1 MLHLPLKHCHSALF
15 CQNENGI
22 KSLKIDD
29 SYFHAFSIQTSSQS
43 SVDAIATNKMAH
55 NRTARLL
62 VLLGIQAQNAG
73 LQLEPHCVQ
82 FGPAGSIGADL
93 GPLLSKFFFF

>member
-1 MLHLPLKHCHSALF
+1 MLHLPLKHCHSAMF
-15 CQNENGI
+15 CQNEYGI

-55 NRTARLL
+55 NRSARLL
-62 VLLGIQAQNAG
+62 QGVSKKTSLVDMLDVMDVIAQWKVVG
-73 LQLEPHCVQ
+73 V
-82 FGPAGSIGADL
+82 
-93 GPLLSKFFFF
+93 